1 MDLLKC
7 ENLSFSYEGR
17 IALENVNFTVEEGD
31 YICVLGENGAG
42 KSTLIKGLLKLIK
55 PAGGKIEYMEG
66 FSSKYIGYLPQQQSV
81 KKDFPASVWEVVLSG
96 SNNNLGLFPFFNK
109 SHKQLAEDNLKK
121 LGIYQMKNN
130 SFRELSGGQQQRVL
144 LARALCATKK
154 LLILDEPASGL
165 DPVATNELYAL
176 IKQLNES
183 DNITVIM
190 VSHDVECAKKYSK
203 HILHLETQQ
212 LFFGTTQDYAA
223 TDIGKSFFS
232 QGEKK

>member
-55 PAGGKIEYMEG
+55 PADGKIEYIEG

-96 SNNNLGLFPFFNK
+96 SNNLESSSILSLISSLDISYIIPN
-109 SHKQLAEDNLKK
+109 
-121 LGIYQMKNN
+121 IYI
-130 SFRELSGGQQQRVL
+130 LSV
-144 LARALCATKK
+144 
-154 LLILDEPASGL
+154 SGR
-165 DPVATNELYAL
+165 
-176 IKQLNES
+176 
-183 DNITVIM
+183 
-190 VSHDVECAKKYSK
+190 
-203 HILHLETQQ
+203 
-212 LFFGTTQDYAA
+212 FGR
-223 TDIGKSFFS
+223 S
-232 QGEKK
+232 